1 MKGPRGHVLFSKGAT
16 CGRPTPSM
24 QFLAFTGFHK
34 ASVIIH
40 VSNLTSSGGERIS
53 RSLMKGI
60 CLGLCAR
67 SGSSSM
73 VPQYSLKMRVSFAQS
88 CLTLCDLPM
97 RFSREEYWSG
107 LPCPPPG
114 DFPDPGI
121 EPRSPALQVDSLL
134 FEPPGGS
141 LAKSQHLELCTA
153 VGEMLMQGTDMGTE
167 MEGTAES

>member
-1 MKGPRGHVLFSKGAT
+1 MLRDTQVKGPRGHVLFSKGAT

-114 DFPDPGI
+114 DLLTQ
-121 EPRSPALQVDSLL
+121 RSNPHLLVSCIGRRSLNHQCHL
-134 FEPPGGS
+134 GS
-141 LAKSQHLELCTA
+141 PF
-153 VGEMLMQGTDMGTE
+153 V
-167 MEGTAES
+167 